1 MRYQFRIFTRK
12 FSHSCGFARAFA
24 FKTHHLALNLSLMDL
39 HPYRALVGGST
50 QGIGRAVAQALAARG
65 CAVTLL
71 ARDEARLRETA
82 AALPAPT
89 GHAHDYLV
97 ADFDD
102 PAYLAQVVQV
112 YLAGHP
118 GGFHILVNNT
128 GGPAGGPL
136 IDASV
141 AALQAAFN
149 QHVVCNHLL
158 AQALVPAMRAAGFGR
173 IINIISTSVKV
184 PLTGLGVSNTIRGAV
199 ASWAKTLANEL
210 GPHGITVN
218 NVLPG
223 ATLTQRHTSLIEK
236 KMAQTGQSAEAIE
249 AEMLKQIPAR
259 RFGLAEE
266 VAAAVAFLASPAA
279 GYISGTSVPV
289 DGGRTGAL

>member
-1 MRYQFRIFTRK
+1 M
-12 FSHSCGFARAFA
+12 SDL
-24 FKTHHLALNLSLMDL
+24 LA
-39 HPYRALVGGST
+39 YRALVGGST
-50 QGIGRAVAQALAARG
+50 QGIGRAVAQLLAERG
-65 CAVTLL
+65 CALTLL
-71 ARDEARLRETA
+71 ARNEDRLRETV

-89 GHAHDYLV
+89 GHTHDYLV

-102 PAYLAQVVQV
+102 PSHLAEVVQG
-112 YLAGHP
+112 YLTTHP
-118 GGFHILVNNT
+118 AGFHILVNNT

-136 IDASV
+136 LDAPV
-141 AALQAAFN
+141 DDLRMAFN
-149 QHVVCNHLL
+149 QHVICNHLL
-158 AQALVPAMRAAGFGR
+158 AQALVPAMRTAGFGR

-184 PLTGLGVSNTIRGAV
+184 PLPGLGVSNTIRGAV

-223 ATLTQRHTSLIEK
+223 ATLTQRHHSLIEK
-236 KMAQTGQSAEAIE
+236 KVAQTGQSAESIE
-249 AEMLKQIPAR
+249 AAMLQTIPAR

-279 GYISGTSVPV
+279 GYINGTSVPV

>member
-1 MRYQFRIFTRK
+1 
-12 FSHSCGFARAFA
+12 
-24 FKTHHLALNLSLMDL
+24 MDL
-39 HPYRALVGGST
+39 LPYRALVGGST
-50 QGIGRAVAQALAARG
+50 QGIGRAVAQALAERG

-71 ARDEARLRETA
+71 ARNEDRLRETA

-89 GHAHDYLV
+89 GHAHDYIV

-102 PAYLAQVVQV
+102 PAQLAHAVQAYLAQHG
-112 YLAGHP
+112 A
-118 GGFHILVNNT
+118 GFHILVNNT
-128 GGPAGGPL
+128 GGPPGGPL
-136 IDASV
+136 LDAPV
-141 AALQAAFN
+141 AAMQLAFN

-158 AQALVPAMRAAGFGR
+158 AQAVVPAMRAAGFGR

-184 PLTGLGVSNTIRGAV
+184 PLPGLGVSNTVRGAV

-210 GPHGITVN
+210 GPAGITVN

-223 ATLTQRHTSLIEK
+223 ATLTQRHHSLVEK
-236 KMAQTGQSAEAIE
+236 KASQTGQPADAIE
-249 AEMLKQIPAR
+249 AQMLQLIPAQ

-279 GYISGTSVPV
+279 GYINGTSVPV
-289 DGGRTGAL
+289 DGGRTGSL

>member
-1 MRYQFRIFTRK
+1 
-12 FSHSCGFARAFA
+12 
-24 FKTHHLALNLSLMDL
+24 MDL
-39 HPYRALVGGST
+39 LPYRALVGGST
-50 QGIGRAVAQALAARG
+50 QGIGRAVAQLLAERG

-71 ARDEARLRETA
+71 ARNEDRLRETA
-82 AALPAPT
+82 AALPMPT
-89 GHAHDYLV
+89 GHTHDYLV

-102 PAYLAQVVQV
+102 PDHLARVVRDYLAQ
-112 YLAGHP
+112 HP
-118 GGFHILVNNT
+118 VGFHILVNNT

-136 IDASV
+136 LDAPV

-149 QHVVCNHLL
+149 QHVICNHLL
-158 AQALVPAMRAAGFGR
+158 AQAVVPAMRAAGFGR
-173 IINIISTSVKV
+173 IINVISTSVKI
-184 PLTGLGVSNTIRGAV
+184 PLPGLGVSNTIRGAV

-223 ATLTQRHTSLIEK
+223 ATLTQRHSSLIEK
-236 KMAQTGQSAEAIE
+236 KAAQTGLAAEAIE
-249 AEMLKQIPAR
+249 ADMLKLIPAR

-266 VAAAVAFLASPAA
+266 VAAAVVFLASPAA

>member
-1 MRYQFRIFTRK
+1 
-12 FSHSCGFARAFA
+12 
-24 FKTHHLALNLSLMDL
+24 MDL
-39 HPYRALVGGST
+39 LPYRALVGGST
-50 QGIGRAVAQALAARG
+50 QGIGRAVAVALAERG

-71 ARDEARLRETA
+71 ARNEARLRETV

-89 GHAHDYLV
+89 GHPHDYLV

-102 PAYLAQVVQV
+102 PDHLAHVVQAYLAQ
-112 YLAGHP
+112 HP
-118 GGFHILVNNT
+118 AGFHILVNNT

-136 IDASV
+136 LDAPV
-141 AALQAAFN
+141 TALQTAFN
-149 QHVVCNHLL
+149 QHVICSHLL
-158 AQALVPAMRAAGFGR
+158 AQAVVPAMRAAGFGR

-184 PLTGLGVSNTIRGAV
+184 PLAGLGVSNTIRGAV

-236 KMAQTGQSAEAIE
+236 KAAQTGQSAEAIE
-249 AEMLKQIPAR
+249 AEMLKTIPAR